1 MHYILN
7 DQVSLGCHDGRHL
20 LPLPVVLLKF
30 FPVVWRR
37 SNFSAPDSRVNWERF
52 DVDNRSSESVDQR
65 GGNSRQ
71 IFSRDVREQPKRSST
86 FFVIA
91 LTRRG
96 RHLRHYSG
104 DDRKNVKPICAS
116 TAQYGGKVNSKV
128 VLYFFIK
135 KYRLCFIA

>member
-7 DQVSLGCHDGRHL
+7 DQVSLGCHEGRHS
-20 LPLPVVLLKF
+20 LPLPVVLLKI

-37 SNFSAPDSRVNWERF
+37 SNFSASDSRVNWERF

-65 GGNSRQ
+65 GGNPRQ
-71 IFSRDVREQPKRSST
+71 IFLRDVRERAQAFEYVFRYRPHAKGPPSK
-86 FFVIA
+86 A
-91 LTRRG
+91 LQW
-96 RHLRHYSG
+96 
-104 DDRKNVKPICAS
+104 DDRKTVKPICAS